1 MAQTLTSLLVH
12 IVFSTKHRADLITPE
27 VEPKLFAYIGGIL
40 NNEKS
45 VLLAS
50 GGTMNHIHLLVSQS
64 KNVALSD
71 LVKEIK
77 QSSSKWIKTQGQEFA
92 NFHWQDGYGAFT
104 IGKSQV
110 EALRNYLARQK
121 VHHQKQSFEDE
132 LREVSKSYEVE
143 YDERYLWD

>member
-12 IVFSTKHRADLITPE
+12 LVFSTKNRADQITPE

-40 NNEKS
+40 KNEKS

-50 GGTMNHIHLLVSQS
+50 GGTMNHVHLLVSQS
-64 KNVALSD
+64 KNVALSE

-77 QSSSKWIKTQGQEFA
+77 QSSSKWIKTQGKEFA
-92 NFHWQDGYGAFT
+92 DFHWQEGYGAFT
-104 IGKSQV
+104 LGQSQV
-110 EALRNYLARQK
+110 ETLRGYLAKQK

-132 LREVSKSYEVE
+132 LREVLVRYEVD